1 MAKCSFCKHNIE
13 LGTGKLLILKDGRMF
28 NFCSRK
34 CEKNQMKLGH
44 VGRETKWT
52 LGFRT
57 EKKAAKKAAEA
68 HKTEK
73 AAK

>member
-1 MAKCSFCKHNIE
+1 MAKCSFCRNTIE
-13 LGTGKLLILKDGRMF
+13 LGTGKMLILKDGRTF

-34 CEKNQMKLGH
+34 CEKNQVKLGH

-52 LGFRT
+52 LSYRL
-57 EKKAAKKAAEA
+57 ERKAAGKKHEV
-68 HKTEK
+68 KKE

>member
-1 MAKCSFCKHNIE
+1 MAKCSFCRANIE
-13 LGTGKLLILKDGRMF
+13 LGTGKMLILKDGRVW

-52 LGFRT
+52 TGYRLDH
-57 EKKAAKKAAEA
+57 KAAKKHETKAVEA
-68 HKTEK
+68 KK
-73 AAK
+73 

>member
-1 MAKCSFCKHNIE
+1 M
-13 LGTGKLLILKDGRMF
+13 LILKDGRIF

-52 LGFRT
+52 TSYRL
-57 EKKAAKKAAEA
+57 EKKAAKKVEV
-68 HKTEK
+68 KK
-73 AAK
+73 